1 MKRVLIPIVVTS
13 LITITTFSGCNPFD
27 WEMVHAPISAEINGV
42 RYYSEGFESSFF
54 DPNFPKIKKEGNNFY
69 RILVDR
75 RLRSPNNDIADISIY
90 VYADSFKVDTLYT
103 CNCYLGRHDKVEGK
117 IYFSQIHPRL
127 IGGFEFTSIDPETK
141 EPYVVKNG
149 KFNILLDVDM
159 QSPGNQKYIKP
170 HTTHNSLH

>member
-90 VYADSFKVDTLYT
+90 DFAVSSFPFREFGVHTVSARAEQKSRKQGLISSWSA
-103 CNCYLGRHDKVEGK
+103 EG
-117 IYFSQIHPRL
+117 F
-127 IGGFEFTSIDPETK
+127 
-141 EPYVVKNG
+141 
-149 KFNILLDVDM
+149 
-159 QSPGNQKYIKP
+159 
-170 HTTHNSLH
+170 